1 MDIIED
7 KNSIDIIELEKDI
20 NFIKKNI
27 NNKKI
32 NIQIFLTK
40 NNIIE
45 SIINKK
51 QYYNDKISIKLIK
64 DILDKIKKDYC
75 KNDYEISY
83 LLNFN
88 MNMEIDNLNN
98 IYKLSAI
105 TNETL
110 NNLKNNIDYNDIFN
124 NINSLIIV
132 LEKKF
137 YFKESNNK
145 KRKNST
151 KKNKY

>member
-75 KNDYEISY
+75 KNDYEINY